1 MNRLPRIY
9 ELDVEAVNRS
19 GPPDYPLT
27 PSAPVQA
34 YSNIYPAETPVELD
48 IHEGFEVGILL
59 QGAKSHY
66 YNDVA
71 FQVQPGD
78 VWLSPNWE
86 PHGWRFTAQGSRDL
100 VLMFLPE
107 FLGEERLGSLPWL
120 ALFAVPPSQR
130 PRVKGPRIREKVF
143 RLGQQMLTELQ
154 EQQPAWDCALRL
166 DLLRLLLV
174 LSRDWRPS
182 ADLRAQSHSR
192 ARNLPAII
200 PAVELV
206 HSQPAQ
212 RVAVAEAAKSCG
224 LSRAQ
229 FCLVFRNTMGM
240 SFARFCLHS
249 RLRAAARLLT
259 STPLS
264 IEAIADQ
271 SGFADGSH
279 LQRTFSKHF
288 GCTPGSYRSHPQSLR
303 VGPPAKNLS
312 QQ

>member
-1 MNRLPRIY
+1 MEQLPRIY
-9 ELDVEAVNRS
+9 EVDVEAVNRS
-19 GPPDYPLT
+19 GPPAYPLT
-27 PSAPVQA
+27 ASAPIQA

-48 IHEGFEVGILL
+48 IHEGLEVGVLL
-59 QGAKSHY
+59 EGAKSHY

-71 FQVQPGD
+71 FQIRPGD
-78 VWLSPNWE
+78 VWLSPRWE
-86 PHGWRFTAQGSRDL
+86 PHGWRFTVQRSRDL

-107 FLGEERLGSLPWL
+107 FLGEERLGDLPWL

-130 PRVKGPRIREKVF
+130 PRVRGPQVREKVL
-143 RLGQQMLTELQ
+143 RLGHEMLAELQ
-154 EQQPAWDCALRL
+154 EQQPGWDCALRL
-166 DLLRLLLV
+166 DLLRLLLA
-174 LSRDWRPS
+174 LSRDWRPP

-200 PAVELV
+200 PAVELA
-206 HSQPAQ
+206 HSRPSQ
-212 RVAVAEAAKSCG
+212 RVTVAQAAKTCG

-229 FCLVFRNTMGM
+229 FSLVFRNTMGM

-259 STPLS
+259 SSRLS

-279 LQRTFSKHF
+279 LQRAFAKHY

-303 VGPPAKNLS
+303 VGPPAKDLS
-312 QQ
+312 PP